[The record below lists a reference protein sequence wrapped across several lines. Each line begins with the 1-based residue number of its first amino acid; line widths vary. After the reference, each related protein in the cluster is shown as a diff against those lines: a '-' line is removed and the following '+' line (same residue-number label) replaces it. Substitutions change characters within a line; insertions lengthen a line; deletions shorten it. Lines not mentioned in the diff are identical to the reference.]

1 MLTVHDFR
9 AKSSVKFLIWARNAY
24 FHPSKTFNTNLMR
37 FLTWLAATFLF
48 LGAGSALAQCD
59 NLFFSEAAEGSS
71 NNKYLEIYNPTS
83 NTVDLAG
90 YGFPNVS
97 NAPTAVGEYEYW
109 NAFPEGAV
117 VAPGD
122 VYIVAH
128 GSSDPTI
135 LAQADHLFNFLSN
148 GDDGFILVQGDETN
162 FVQIDAV
169 GDWNGD
175 PGSGWDVA
183 GVAAGT
189 ANHTLVRKSSIQSG
203 NGGDWVTS
211 AGTNADDS
219 EWIVLDSDDWT
230 NLGVHSFDGC
240 GAPVLGCTNPNATN
254 YDATATQD
262 DGSCLFDNPC
272 NVDGLVV
279 ESSSFQFVP
288 QNLSIEVGQTVV
300 WSNLGGNHNANGD
313 VDTQTGLSFGNP
325 EAFFFSPVMGD
336 AAGVCIGSFTFTVPG
351 VYTYDCSVGS
361 HAALGMVGTVTVGTG
376 GCTNAAAANYNP
388 AADYDDGSCLVVTL
402 TSIAD
407 IQLGQETEI
416 FTDSTVVTSGV
427 VTGVY
432 GNNVS
437 IQDGQGAY
445 SGLWLYA
452 PDVPVQLG
460 DQIEVTGAVS
470 EYFGKTQ
477 ISNAAVVIQSQGNDL
492 PSAES
497 LSTAEAGTEP
507 WEGVLV
513 QVSGAVTNP
522 SLGFG
527 EWAMSDGSGE
537 VAADDAGFDAIGA
550 GLVALG
556 NDLQLTGALDYS
568 FGAYKIQ
575 PRDAA
580 DVLLFGCTDSGAA
593 NYNDLASLDDGSCE
607 YVGGECG
614 LFISEYAEGSS
625 NNKYMELYNPTSSP
639 IFLDEY
645 TFANCSNGCDDL
657 GASTYVTDNFD
668 YWTFNFPAG
677 SQVAPGG
684 TFIVAHP
691 SADPVIL
698 AQAGMTYTYLSNGD
712 DTFALAQISGGDTT
726 IVDMIGGLG
735 ADPGSGF
742 AVAGVLNATQ
752 DATLVRKPGV
762 STGNGGDWATSAGTN
777 DIDTEWILNPQD
789 DWTNLGVHS
798 FAGACAV
805 DNTGC
810 TDPGA
815 VNYDPTATEDD
826 GSCIFIPNLTIQEIH
841 SGNFAGSVVTS
852 GIVTAVYSN
861 NSALAGQPSYAI
873 QNGTGAYS
881 AIWVIGSGVAVG
893 DQVEVAGN
901 VSVVYGLRQ
910 ILSAVP
916 TVQSSG
922 NALPAAEV
930 LAASAINDEQ
940 WESVLVQ
947 ITGEVASLN
956 ATYGEWLLSDGAGTG
971 MVAALGYNAINDSA
985 DVAGV
990 MTPIVEEGANYRVT
1004 GPNFF
1009 SYNNW
1014 KLCPRD
1020 TADVARIGCTD
1031 PSFPNYDALATEDD
1045 GSCANVSGC
1054 TDPAADNYDPAATL
1068 DDGSCVITGCTDPT
1082 ALNYNPNTT
1091 LEDNSTCYYTLPSVL
1106 INEIHYNPCNSQ
1118 GADFDYEFVE
1128 LVNVGD
1134 LAADLSG
1141 FEFYNTAGG
1150 LDQLG
1155 LAFPGGTSIGAGQF
1169 IVITVSEAGTANYSG
1184 NGYQVFQMDQGNFS
1198 NSGEALSLRDAFG
1211 NVVNAVTYATS
1222 GVWPSDAQGILGNNW
1237 IESPNG
1243 GCATLEY
1250 IPEILEAY
1258 LTTPVG
1264 NGNDFGGNWQA
1275 SWVDNGTPGAANS
1288 SAFGCNNPSACNFNA
1303 NALLGDESQCTYG
1316 CTGCTYADA
1325 DNFTAG
1331 ATQDDGSCTFSLS
1344 NPCPSDLNGD
1354 GSTTTADLLI
1364 FLVDFGAVCPF

>member
-1 MLTVHDFR
+1 
-9 AKSSVKFLIWARNAY
+9 
-24 FHPSKTFNTNLMR
+24 MR
-37 FLTWLAATFLF
+37 FSTWLAAIVLF
-48 LGAGSALAQCD
+48 SGAGTAMAQCE

-71 NNKYLEIYNPTS
+71 NNKYLEIYNPTAAA
-83 NTVDLAG
+83 VDLTG
-90 YGFPNVS
+90 YAFPSVS
-97 NAPTAVGEYEYW
+97 NAPDNGVGNYDFW
-109 NAFPEGAV
+109 NTFPAGAS

-122 VYIVAH
+122 VYIIAH
-128 GSSDPTI
+128 PSADPSI
-135 LAQADHLFNFLSN
+135 LAVADLTFTFLSN
-148 GDDGFILVQGDETN
+148 GDDGFMLVQGDTAS

-183 GVAAGT
+183 GVASGT
-189 ANHTLVRKSSIQSG
+189 ANHTLVRKSSVQSG
-203 NGGDWVTS
+203 NAGDWVTS

-219 EWIVLDSDDWT
+219 EWIVLASDDWT
-230 NLGVHSFDGC
+230 NLNIHTFDGC
-240 GAPVLGCTNPNATN
+240 GAAVLGCTNPNATN

-272 NVDGLVV
+272 NVEGVVV
-279 ESSSFQFVP
+279 EASSFQFVP
-288 QNLSIEVGQTVV
+288 ADLSIPVGETVV
-300 WSNLGGNHNANGD
+300 WSNLGGSHNANGD
-313 VDTQTGLSFGNP
+313 VDTQTGTSFGNP

-336 AAGVCIGSFTFTVPG
+336 PAGVCIGSFTFNTPG
-351 VYTYDCSVGS
+351 VYTYDCSVGT
-361 HAALGMVGTVTVGTG
+361 HAALGMVGTITVGTG
-376 GCTNAAAANYNP
+376 GCTNAASANYNP
-388 AADYDDGSCLVVTL
+388 SADYDDGSCLAVSL
-402 TSIAD
+402 TAIAD
-407 IQLGQETEI
+407 IQLGQETGL
-416 FTDSTVVTSGV
+416 FTDSVVVTSGV
-427 VTGVY
+427 VTGVF
-432 GNNVS
+432 GSNVS

-445 SGLWLYA
+445 SGLWLFS
-452 PDVPVQLG
+452 PDVPVQVG
-460 DQIEVTGAVS
+460 DQIEATGAVT
-470 EYFGKTQ
+470 EYFDKTQ
-477 ISNAAVVIQSQGNDL
+477 ISTPAVVILSQGNAL
-492 PSAES
+492 PSAEV
-497 LSTAEAGTEP
+497 LTTAEAGSEP

-513 QVSGAVTNP
+513 QVTGAVTNP

-527 EWAMSDGSGE
+527 EWAMSDGTGE
-537 VAADDAGFDAIGA
+537 IGADDAGFDAIGA
-550 GLVALG
+550 GLVGLG
-556 NDLQLTGALDYS
+556 KQIQLTGAVDFS
-568 FGAYKIQ
+568 FGAFKIQ
-575 PRDAA
+575 PRDVA
-580 DVLLFGCTDSGAA
+580 DVLLYGCTDTGAA
-593 NYNDLASLDDGSCE
+593 NYNALATIDDGGCV

-625 NNKYMELYNPTSSP
+625 NNKYLELYNPTSSP

-645 TFANCSNGCDDL
+645 TFGNCSNGCDAL
-657 GASTYVTDNFD
+657 GSAPTITGNVDF
-668 YWTFNFPAG
+668 WTFNFPAG

-691 SADPVIL
+691 TADPIIL
-698 AQAGMTYTYLSNGD
+698 AVADMTYTYLSNGD
-712 DTFALAQISGGDTT
+712 DTYVLANIAGGDTT
-726 IVDMIGGLG
+726 VVDIIGDLG

-742 AVAGVLNATQ
+742 TVAGVLNATQ
-752 DATLVRKPGV
+752 NATLVRKPDV
-762 STGNGGDWATSAGTN
+762 STGNGGDWASSAGTN
-777 DIDTEWILNPQD
+777 EFDTEWIINLQD
-789 DWTNLGVHS
+789 DWTNLGVHT
-798 FAGACAV
+798 FTGACAV
-805 DNTGC
+805 DNSGC

-826 GSCIFIPNLTIQEIH
+826 GSCIFIPSLTIQEIH

-852 GIVTAVYSN
+852 GIVTGVYPN

-873 QNGTGAYS
+873 QNGTGAFS

-901 VSVVYGLRQ
+901 VSEVYGLRQ

-930 LAASAINDEQ
+930 LAPSAINDEQ

-947 ITGEVASLN
+947 MTGEMASLN
-956 ATYGEWLLSDGAGTG
+956 ATYGEWLLSDGVGTG
-971 MVAALGYNAINDSA
+971 MAAALGYNAINDSV

-990 MTPIVEEGANYRVT
+990 MTPVVEAGRNYRVT

-1020 TADVARIGCTD
+1020 TTDVVRIGCTD
-1031 PSFPNYDALATEDD
+1031 STFPNYDPLASEDD
-1045 GSCANVSGC
+1045 GSCSNVAGC
-1054 TDPAADNYDPAATL
+1054 TDPSADNYDPAATV

-1091 LEDNSTCYYTLPSVL
+1091 LEDNTTCYYTLPSIL
-1106 INEIHYNPCNSQ
+1106 INEIHYNPCSGQ

-1134 LAADLSG
+1134 LAEDISG

-1155 LAFPGGTSIGAGQF
+1155 LTFPEGTTIASGEFVIIVVSDAGM
-1169 IVITVSEAGTANYSG
+1169 TNYSG

-1211 NVVNAVTYATS
+1211 NVVNAVTYATAAP
-1222 GVWPSDAQGILGNNW
+1222 WPSSSQGILGFNY
-1237 IESPNG
+1237 IDSPNG

-1250 IPEILEAY
+1250 IPEILEVY

-1288 SAFGCNNPSACNFNA
+1288 SAFGCNNPDACNFNA
-1303 NALLGDESQCTYG
+1303 NAILGDESQCTFD
-1316 CTGCTYADA
+1316 CAGCTYPNA
-1325 DNFTAG
+1325 DNFTTG
-1331 ATQDDGSCTFSLS
+1331 ATQEDGSCVFTLANS
-1344 NPCPSDLNGD
+1344 CPADLNGD
-1354 GSTTTADLLI
+1354 GVVTAADLLE
-1364 FLVDFGAVCPF
+1364 FLVDFGLTCQ